1 MELLTILSLGLG
13 GYHLLNDHS
22 DVYNKESLLSSYYSK
37 HSSSPYSKLEY
48 VMVENNITS
57 YIPIEIYQKEMKEMQ
72 REINYLRSRVVTLN
86 DLLIEQQK
94 HTTNSIEY
102 LQDSIDDMQ
111 MDLDLR

>member
-1 MELLTILSLGLG
+1 
-13 GYHLLNDHS
+13 
-22 DVYNKESLLSSYYSK
+22 
-37 HSSSPYSKLEY
+37 
-48 VMVENNITS
+48 MVENNITS

-72 REINYLRSRVVTLN
+72 REVNYLRSRVVTLN